1 LRGNPDRV
9 PGGYGL
15 PVNTKSAAASIH
27 VFIFF
32 FLVETIPA
40 LIYSQNFETDMLLS
54 FVLSVMK
61 EKSIKKIFNH

>member
-1 LRGNPDRV
+1 MRVKRGVSNDTSSV
-9 PGGYGL
+9 
-15 PVNTKSAAASIH
+15 AASIH

-61 EKSIKKIFNH
+61 EDFIKQIF